1 MIIVNDWKLL
11 NIITK
16 SSILERERERERQTD
31 SQTETDR
38 DRERQ
43 RETERDRERQRVLS
57 GVSQG
62 SVLGPL
68 LLLIYINDIADG
80 IQSIRKIFADDKS
93 ERELNKDATIIKKW
107 VFQW

>member
-11 NIITK
+11 TIITK
-16 SSILERERERERQTD
+16 SSILEREGERERQR
-31 SQTETDR
+31 Q
-38 DRERQ
+38 RQ
-43 RETERDRERQRVLS
+43 RETDRDRERQRVLS

-68 LLLIYINDIADG
+68 LLLIYINDLADG

-107 VFQW
+107 VLQ

>member
-11 NIITK
+11 TIITK
-16 SSILERERERERQTD
+16 SSILEREGE
-31 SQTETDR
+31 R
-38 DRERQ
+38 DRQRQRQ
-43 RETERDRERQRVLS
+43 RETDRDRERQRVLS

-68 LLLIYINDIADG
+68 LLLIYINDLADG

-107 VFQW
+107 VLQW

>member
-11 NIITK
+11 AIITK
-16 SSILERERERERQTD
+16 SSILEREGERERQR
-31 SQTETDR
+31 Q
-38 DRERQ
+38 RQ
-43 RETERDRERQRVLS
+43 RETDRDRERQRVLS

-68 LLLIYINDIADG
+68 LLLIYINDLADG

-107 VFQW
+107 VLQW

>member
-11 NIITK
+11 TIITK
-16 SSILERERERERQTD
+16 SSILEREGERETD
-31 SQTETDR
+31 RDR

-43 RETERDRERQRVLS
+43 TERERQRVLS

-68 LLLIYINDIADG
+68 LLLICINDLADG

-107 VFQW
+107 VLQW